1 MRDEAPTLSEAI
13 GRLNRERTLAEDGA
27 SQLKRF
33 AADDRAAQIEGE
45 QLYAA
50 ARADFNGLIEQLLSD
65 LDQGVM
71 PQGSAGM
78 ERELEAMVE
87 KRLAF
92 SRHVAAAART
102 ESGTKSG
109 ALAGALL
116 GLVPDL
122 AKGLMQGLGAIWTAH
137 RQGNELQRKA
147 IATRLE
153 AQRWKSFAEVS

>member
-13 GRLNRERTLAEDGA
+13 GRLSRERTLAEDGA

-71 PQGSAGM
+71 PQGSANM

-92 SRHVAAAART
+92 SRHVDAAIKT
-102 ESGTKSG
+102 EPGTRS
-109 ALAGALL
+109 ATLAGALL

-122 AKGLMQGLGAIWTAH
+122 AKGLL
-137 RQGNELQRKA
+137 
-147 IATRLE
+147 
-153 AQRWKSFAEVS
+153 